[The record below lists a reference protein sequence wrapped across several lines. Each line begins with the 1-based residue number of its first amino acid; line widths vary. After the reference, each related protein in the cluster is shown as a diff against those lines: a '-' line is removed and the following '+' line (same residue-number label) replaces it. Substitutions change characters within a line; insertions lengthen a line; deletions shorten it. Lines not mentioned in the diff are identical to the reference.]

1 MSIPQPIPAS
11 VSAAASLSD
20 SAPAPATPPSPARQT
35 AAFPAQARLALAAL
49 LLVLLAAVCAP
60 LLYPGD
66 PLDMTLP
73 PYLWPGQDWRH
84 PLGSDLMGRD
94 LGAGLAHGARVS
106 LLVGAAAAALS
117 LSIGVA
123 VGTLAGWHGGWID
136 NALMRVTD
144 FFQIVPRFLLAIVL
158 VAALEPSLWV
168 VVLALGVTSWTHT
181 ARVVR
186 AEVLGLR
193 NREYVQA
200 GIAAGMG
207 QARIVLRHVLP
218 NALTPI
224 LVSTSIVVAGCILSE
239 SALAF
244 LGLGDPNLPSWGA
257 MIASSREAIQ
267 SGWYMIAIPGAAVT
281 LTVWSLNVLGDA
293 LNQYFN
299 PKLRDRA

>member
-1 MSIPQPIPAS
+1 MHTTAIVVPVRRIRWPRLAPQ
-11 VSAAASLSD
+11 VWAAAVI
-20 SAPAPATPPSPARQT
+20 
-35 AAFPAQARLALAAL
+35 LALVVLAAL
-49 LLVLLAAVCAP
+49 AAP

-73 PYLWPGQDWRH
+73 PYLWPGDDWAH

-94 LGAGLAHGARVS
+94 LAAGLAHGARVS
-106 LLVGAAAAALS
+106 LLVGAAAAALT
-117 LSIGVA
+117 LSIGVT
-123 VGTLAGWHGGWID
+123 VGTLAGWYGGWID

-144 FFQIVPRFLLAIVL
+144 FFQVVPRFLLAIIL
-158 VAALEPSLWV
+158 VAVLAPSLWV
-168 VVLALGVTSWTHT
+168 VVLSLGVTSWTHT

-200 GIAAGMG
+200 GLAAGMG
-207 QARIVLRHVLP
+207 HARILLRHVLP

-224 LVSTSIVVAGCILSE
+224 LVSTSIVVAGCILAE
-239 SALAF
+239 SGLAF

-257 MIASSREAIQ
+257 MIGAGREAIRT
-267 SGWYMIAIPGAAVT
+267 GWYMVAIPGVAVM

-293 LNQYFN
+293 LNHYFN
-299 PKLRDRA
+299 PKLRD